1 MQAAATKTTAR
12 RSHADVDGRTTR
24 RPIGRRLASM
34 HLLNFRRD
42 ASFEVD
48 GERFDWARM
57 RCCVGAHDG
66 ARELGA
72 IVRAEVV
79 EEPLAAKTEHLRGP
93 VVVAAT
99 HAHLVQRRHV
109 DPRVRRQA
117 HLVLA
122 RGTAAL
128 LFDEQGHN
136 PIGALARREW
146 RTLVARALRARRC
159 VGAHLHQL
167 GGRIVAQPLAHLGRA
182 ASVTHGV
189 VEGEPCLRAIA
200 PDHTEVLKIV
210 RGTSQSAHGVPV
222 PLGSPPALS
231 RARRRSSL
239 RALLQLTSDI
249 ALSLSK
255 GMAMGSASGLFSH
268 SQKDTGHYREECR
281 RKRTIFVTWTRAY

>member
-1 MQAAATKTTAR
+1 
-12 RSHADVDGRTTR
+12 
-24 RPIGRRLASM
+24 M

-200 PDHTEVLKIV
+200 PDHGGIED
-210 RGTSQSAHGVPV
+210 
-222 PLGSPPALS
+222 
-231 RARRRSSL
+231 RARHLAVGARRARAIGLAASL
-239 RALLQLTSDI
+239 EQGEAALEF
-249 ALSLSK
+249 ARVV
-255 GMAMGSASGLFSH
+255 AAHVRHCAFAF
-268 SQKDTGHYREECR
+268 
-281 RKRTIFVTWTRAY
+281 KR